1 MINLLIGLAVWRIT
15 SFLVKEDGP
24 YCIFVK
30 FRHFIGI
37 RYDKFSKPYG
47 KNVIAEGFTCVWCLS
62 VWISIALAWLSPN
75 AVNVHMY
82 IITVLALSTFAIVVD
97 ALIEYLVQ

>member
-1 MINLLIGLAVWRIT
+1 MINLLLGLAVWRIT
-15 SFLVKEDGP
+15 SLLVHEDGP
-24 YCIFVK
+24 LCIFVK

-47 KNVIAEGFTCVWCLS
+47 KNIIAEGFTCVWCLS
-62 VWISIALAWLSPN
+62 VWISAALAWLSPN

-82 IITVLALSTFAIVVD
+82 LITVLALSTFVIIVD
-97 ALIEYLVQ
+97 ALVEYLVQ